1 MLKDR
6 NEKKYQKYEEESK
19 TLTVELDKEKKAKFD
34 MEKEKYALSREL
46 RDTQKMV
53 KKSTV
58 KKFMFIFSSS
68 WKILKKKKQDK
79 EKKC

>member
-68 WKILKKKKQDK
+68 
-79 EKKC
+79 